1 MIPVTEHW
9 LVRTVIIVD
18 PVSCLFLCGMM
29 KQQPCCFMA
38 FVSQAVVKVEILRW
52 GNCTCT
58 LGPPVS
64 ACGPL
69 VDSCGPQVIIEPQS
83 IYSFTK
89 TVHQDT

>member
-58 LGPPVS
+58 LGPLSVHV
-64 ACGPL
+64 GPL
-69 VDSCGPQVIIEPQS
+69 L
-83 IYSFTK
+83 
-89 TVHQDT
+89 TVVAPR